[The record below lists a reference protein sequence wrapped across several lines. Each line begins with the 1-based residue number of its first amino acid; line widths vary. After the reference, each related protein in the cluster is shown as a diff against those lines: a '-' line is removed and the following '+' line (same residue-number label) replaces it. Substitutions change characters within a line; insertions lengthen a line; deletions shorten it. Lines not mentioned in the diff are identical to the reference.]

1 MSLVRPPKIISAKS
15 KVINGSIYVQMSLVT
30 KILSVQK
37 AQLIYGNVL
46 LLFDIEQSYL
56 VYSLYSTWS
65 IF

>member
-1 MSLVRPPKIISAKS
+1 MSLVRPPKIIAKS

-46 LLFDIEQSYL
+46 LLFDIEPSYL